1 MTTPRLATYSIGGV
15 TKYGAVTDAGIV
27 DLSARFGKDYPT
39 LREVIAAGALMKL
52 AEEGARHQPDHA
64 LDAITWQPPIPAP
77 EKIICIGV
85 NYPDRNAEYKDG
97 QDAPKYPSMFMRT
110 PRSFVGHNAPL
121 VRPRAS
127 AQLDYEGELVLV
139 IGKAGRHIKES
150 DALDHIAA
158 VTLCNEG
165 TIRDWVRHAKFNV
178 TQGKNFDSTGSLGPW
193 IVPYT
198 DESQIADI
206 RLTTRVNGETRQDDR
221 TGRLIFGFRYLIN
234 YLSTFTTLVPGDVIV
249 TGTPTGAG
257 ARFDP
262 PRYLKPGDVIEVE
275 AEGVGRRNLINP
287 EKRVERTMKST
298 SGGEAIVNG
307 LVAHGVDTVFGLPGA
322 QTYGL
327 FDAFHQAQLK
337 VIGARHEQACGYMA
351 FGYAR
356 SSGRPGVFSVVP
368 GPGVLNAGAALL
380 TAFGC
385 NEPVLCLTGQ
395 VPTQF
400 LGKGRGHLHEMPDQI
415 ATLRTFVKW
424 ADRIEYPDVA
434 PAMVSRAFQ
443 EMMSGRRGPVSLE
456 MPWDV
461 FTQRTEVGA
470 SKVFDTLPAPQPDP
484 DRIKA
489 AADLI
494 KGSKRPMIF
503 VGSGAIHAREEIL
516 ELAEMIDAP
525 VVAFRSGRGI
535 VSNAH
540 ELGLTM
546 AAAYRLWPTTDLM
559 IGIGTRLELPT
570 MSRWPYRPDGLKSV
584 RIDID
589 PVEMRRYVPDAAVIA
604 DAKAGTADL
613 AAAVKKAGYSKGS
626 GRRGE
631 IREATAAAQQ
641 EIQKVQPQMAY
652 LNILR
657 EVLPANAIV
666 TDELSQVGF
675 ASWYGFPIYEPRTFI
690 TSGYQGTLGSGF
702 PTALGAKVA
711 NPDRPVVA
719 ITGDGGFMFG
729 VQELS
734 TAVQFK
740 IGVVTLVFNNNA
752 YGNVRRD
759 QRERFDGRVV
769 ASNLVN
775 PDFVKLAESFGVGA
789 ARVTSPDHFRP
800 ALEKALADG
809 GPYVISVEV
818 PTDSE
823 VSPWAFIHP
832 AKNI

>member
-1 MTTPRLATYSIGGV
+1 MT
-15 TKYGAVTDAGIV
+15 
-27 DLSARFGKDYPT
+27 
-39 LREVIAAGALMKL
+39 
-52 AEEGARHQPDHA
+52 
-64 LDAITWQPPIPAP
+64 
-77 EKIICIGV
+77 
-85 NYPDRNAEYKDG
+85 
-97 QDAPKYPSMFMRT
+97 
-110 PRSFVGHNAPL
+110 
-121 VRPRAS
+121 
-127 AQLDYEGELVLV
+127 
-139 IGKAGRHIKES
+139 
-150 DALDHIAA
+150 
-158 VTLCNEG
+158 
-165 TIRDWVRHAKFNV
+165 
-178 TQGKNFDSTGSLGPW
+178 
-193 IVPYT
+193 
-198 DESQIADI
+198 
-206 RLTTRVNGETRQDDR
+206 
-221 TGRLIFGFRYLIN
+221 
-234 YLSTFTTLVPGDVIV
+234 
-249 TGTPTGAG
+249 
-257 ARFDP
+257 
-262 PRYLKPGDVIEVE
+262 
-275 AEGVGRRNLINP
+275 
-287 EKRVERTMKST
+287 ST

-322 QTYGL
+322 QIYGL

-356 SSGRPGVFSVVP
+356 SSGKPGVFSVVP
-368 GPGVLNAGAALL
+368 GPGVLNASAALL

-400 LGKGRGHLHEMPDQI
+400 LGKGRGHLHEMPDQL

-424 ADRIEYPDVA
+424 ADRIEYPDNA
-434 PAMVSRAFQ
+434 PALVSRAFQ
-443 EMMSGRRGPVSLE
+443 EMLSGRRGPASLE

-461 FTQRTEVGA
+461 FTQRTQVA
-470 SKVFDTLPAPQPDP
+470 PVNPFDPLPAPQPDP

-494 KGSKRPMIF
+494 AGSKAPMIF
-503 VGSGAIHAREEIL
+503 VGSGAIEAREEIL

-546 AAAYRLWPTTDLM
+546 ASAYKLWPKTDLM

-570 MSRWPYRPDGLKSV
+570 MSRWPYQPAGLKCV

-589 PVEMRRYVPDAAVIA
+589 PIELRRWPADAGVIA
-604 DAKAGTADL
+604 DARAGTADL
-613 AAAVKKAGYSKGS
+613 VAAVRKVGYRKTS
-626 GRRGE
+626 GRRAA
-631 IREATAAAQQ
+631 IREATAATEQ
-641 EIQKVQPQMAY
+641 EIQRIQPQMAY
-652 LNILR
+652 LKILR

-675 ASWYGFPIYEPRTFI
+675 ASWYGFPIYEPRTFV

-711 NPDRPVVA
+711 NPDKPVVA
-719 ITGDGGFMFG
+719 ISGDGGFMFG
-729 VQELS
+729 VQELA

-769 ASNLVN
+769 ASDLVN

-800 ALEKALADG
+800 VLEKALADG

-832 AKNI
+832 ARNN